1 VDVNRGGDRGVVER
15 FGGEESQ
22 RSDLKKYKR
31 SYKSQSDRGHLSP
44 NGLCS
49 RETRSGLPRM
59 TTVCSL
65 AAGSRLRRPSRQ
77 VRERYKVTRHEGLF
91 LGAHASGKV
100 P

>member
-59 TTVCSL
+59 TTGCSL
-65 AAGSRLRRPSRQ
+65 AAGSPA
-77 VRERYKVTRHEGLF
+77 VRERYMFRSFGEKII
-91 LGAHASGKV
+91 SC
-100 P
+100 